1 VFSAPADPAASHVLT
16 LTVTGGTF
24 GFDGIVVR

>member
-1 VFSAPADPAASHVLT
+1 VFSAPADATASHVLT

-24 GFDGIVVR
+24 SLDGIVVR